1 MLQYAMIFFVIAI
14 LAADFVSGRGAIS
27 AEGIG
32 KTLPFLFTIAFV
44 MIINAGRR
52 V

>member
-1 MLQYAMIFFVIAI
+1 MLQYALIFFVIAI
-14 LAADFVSGRGAIS
+14 LAANLGFGRAAAAS
-27 AEGIG
+27 EGIG
-32 KTLPFLFTIAFV
+32 KILSLLFLIAFV